1 MRTKSAFKMK
11 KKAFFIIFEGLSLKQ
26 IIKRILEGQNI
37 FQKVKMF
44 YDDSEA
50 SGENMCLKNISSAFI
65 SIYKYILSI
74 FWIHNYYKMVM
85 QLSVVYSA
93 NKKN

>member
-1 MRTKSAFKMK
+1 
-11 KKAFFIIFEGLSLKQ
+11 
-26 IIKRILEGQNI
+26 
-37 FQKVKMF
+37 MF

-74 FWIHNYYKMVM
+74 FWIHNHY
-85 QLSVVYSA
+85 
-93 NKKN
+93 

>member
-1 MRTKSAFKMK
+1 
-11 KKAFFIIFEGLSLKQ
+11 
-26 IIKRILEGQNI
+26 
-37 FQKVKMF
+37 MF

-74 FWIHNYYKMVM
+74 FWILNYYKMVM